1 MTKTKIASVGK
12 STKSIRTVIPMWIAE
27 LMELKKGDEIV
38 WNIIWDSNNKSR
50 SIEIR
55 RVKNE

>member
-1 MTKTKIASVGK
+1 MTRTKIASVGK

-27 LMELKKGDEIV
+27 LMELKKGDEIN
-38 WNIIWDSNNKSR
+38 WNIVWDSKNKIR

-55 RVKNE
+55 RVENE